1 LHFRVKNI
9 VSNKRII
16 FNGNKMGQICL
27 SRREFSFYCEISHM
41 HSKLHH
47 ISSATTAF
55 PHNLS
60 IGDLQMVDQRKIAP
74 IKLTENY
81 SRP

>member
-1 LHFRVKNI
+1 VRSV
-9 VSNKRII
+9 
-16 FNGNKMGQICL
+16 ICIL
-27 SRREFSFYCEISHM
+27 SSIT
-41 HSKLHH
+41 L
-47 ISSATTAF
+47 SSATTAF